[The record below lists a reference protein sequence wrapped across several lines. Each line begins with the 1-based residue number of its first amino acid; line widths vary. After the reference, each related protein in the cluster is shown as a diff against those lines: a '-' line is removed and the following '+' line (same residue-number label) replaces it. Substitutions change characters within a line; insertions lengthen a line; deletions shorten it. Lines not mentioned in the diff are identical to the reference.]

1 MLGAAPTSTR
11 RRMSVVLVALSG
23 AFAVAATASASDP
36 VLRAAPTAPTVA
48 AASQIHAIEIN
59 TALLPAFTPAFVRQL
74 KASGVNLFVTA
85 AQRLSTPQRTRIRKL
100 AAAATLTPV
109 PHRKPGL
116 LTTVKQAKAAC
127 HMANIRPCSVVA
139 RTPAA
144 AAALARGH
152 AANLIFVR
160 LAKPGDVARLV
171 RLLPKK
177 APVVALFDILP
188 ITSRTQT
195 ALAAGIATA
204 QAAGFGIGASING
217 TTQASDQQAVKTWL
231 SALPSKTTAAADPPS
246 TADVLPPTAPL
257 GVVRTSAT
265 STTVTLGWTAAIDN
279 VGVAGYDLFRDGQSV
294 GSTTLTSFDF
304 TGLACGTS
312 FAFGVSA
319 RDAAGNSSPRVTVS
333 ASTAACGGGGGG
345 GGGSLDTSAPTTPT
359 ALVRSAVTQT
369 AFTVSWNASADN
381 VGVLGYGIYL
391 AGAGAG
397 SANSTSFT
405 VTGLSCGTTYAVA
418 VDAFDGAGNRS
429 AKANLSTSTSACPA
443 PDTQA
448 PTVPGSLSSPS
459 RTTTSVSLSWN
470 ASTDNVGVLGYGIY
484 LAGAGAGSANS
495 NSFSVTGLTCGTTYA
510 FAVDAFDGAGNRSA
524 KANLSAATAACP
536 PPGSDT
542 QAPTVPASLSAPS
555 NTTTSVSLSWSA
567 STDNVGVSGYGVYR
581 NGSSAGSTSSTSFT
595 VTGLTC
601 GTIYAFA
608 VDAVDAAGNRSTKA
622 NLSAATAACPP
633 PPPDT
638 QAPTVPGSLIS
649 ASTTASVSLSWSA
662 STDNVGVTGYGVYL
676 AGANAGST
684 SSTSFTIAGLTCGT
698 TYAFAV
704 DAVDAA
710 GNRSTRANLSAATAS
725 CPPPPDTQAPTVP
738 GAPVSTSATTVSV
751 SLSWT
756 ASTDNVGVTG
766 YGVYNGA
773 SSTGSTSATT
783 YTVSGL
789 ACGSSYTLGI
799 DAVDAAGNRSVKATV
814 AATTAACSGSG
825 TADFY
830 VSPSGSDSG
839 SCTQVAPCKTFARAF
854 TVAPAGSVVQAA
866 DGYYGCPSISG
877 SKSSDVTFRAA
888 PGALPW
894 TTCEQNISAQHIA
907 FENMNFAGFRMG
919 ESGRYI
925 TLRNVNIACEDQAPF
940 TLYGGL
946 CSAGLFGAPSDF
958 SFLGGSVGPTYDNDV
973 YHTPGNSQLG
983 IPYGGGPYGS
993 TNIVLDGV
1001 RFHDN
1006 RKAAGAH
1013 TECLMVGGGTNFT
1026 IRNSKFENCN
1036 IYDIYFT
1043 WWNFVTPAYPVASN
1057 ILLENNWFENPTEV
1071 AQAVRF
1077 GDYMGSFNNITV
1089 RNNSSTGD
1097 LSIGDSPKSNVQF
1110 VGNVADKASYA
1121 CTSGVVY
1128 SHNVWTGAKCGA
1140 TDKTAPSG
1148 FVNAATFDYHL
1159 ATGSAAINAGDPA
1172 NYSATDIDGQARPLG
1187 GIPDAGADES
1197 Q

>member
-1 MLGAAPTSTR
+1 MLNR
-11 RRMSVVLVALSG
+11 RTTFIHFGLVCVL
-23 AFAVAATASASDP
+23 AV
-36 VLRAAPTAPTVA
+36 
-48 AASQIHAIEIN
+48 
-59 TALLPAFTPAFVRQL
+59 
-74 KASGVNLFVTA
+74 
-85 AQRLSTPQRTRIRKL
+85 
-100 AAAATLTPV
+100 
-109 PHRKPGL
+109 GL
-116 LTTVKQAKAAC
+116 L
-127 HMANIRPCSVVA
+127 
-139 RTPAA
+139 
-144 AAALARGH
+144 ALAGGAGARGH
-152 AANLIFVR
+152 RHSV
-160 LAKPGDVARLV
+160 D
-171 RLLPKK
+171 
-177 APVVALFDILP
+177 
-188 ITSRTQT
+188 
-195 ALAAGIATA
+195 
-204 QAAGFGIGASING
+204 
-217 TTQASDQQAVKTWL
+217 TT
-231 SALPSKTTAAADPPS
+231 PPS
-246 TADVLPPTAPL
+246 VPDNMTQ
-257 GVVRTSAT
+257 SAT
-265 STTVTLGWTAAIDN
+265 TGSSFTFTWSPSTDN
-279 VGVAGYDLFRDGQSV
+279 VGVAGYDLARDGNQV
-294 GSTTLTSFDF
+294 GMTTDTSYTY
-304 TGLACGTS
+304 TGL
-312 FAFGVSA
+312 
-319 RDAAGNSSPRVTVS
+319 N
-333 ASTAACGGGGGG
+333 
-345 GGGSLDTSAPTTPT
+345 
-359 ALVRSAVTQT
+359 
-369 AFTVSWNASADN
+369 
-381 VGVLGYGIYL
+381 
-391 AGAGAG
+391 
-397 SANSTSFT
+397 
-405 VTGLSCGTTYAVA
+405 CGTTY
-418 VDAFDGAGNRS
+418 
-429 AKANLSTSTSACPA
+429 
-443 PDTQA
+443 
-448 PTVPGSLSSPS
+448 
-459 RTTTSVSLSWN
+459 
-470 ASTDNVGVLGYGIY
+470 
-484 LAGAGAGSANS
+484 
-495 NSFSVTGLTCGTTYA
+495 
-510 FAVDAFDGAGNRSA
+510 
-524 KANLSAATAACP
+524 
-536 PPGSDT
+536 
-542 QAPTVPASLSAPS
+542 
-555 NTTTSVSLSWSA
+555 
-567 STDNVGVSGYGVYR
+567 
-581 NGSSAGSTSSTSFT
+581 T
-595 VTGLTC
+595 VTLE
-601 GTIYAFA
+601 A
-608 VDAVDAAGNRSTKA
+608 VDAVGNHSNGAG
-622 NLSAATAACPP
+622 ATGP
-633 PPPDT
+633 
-638 QAPTVPGSLIS
+638 
-649 ASTTASVSLSWSA
+649 ASTSPCGPAETTPPSAPGNLTQSGTTQTSFTFSWSA
-662 STDNVGVTGYGVYL
+662 STDNVGVTGYDL
-676 AGANAGST
+676 LRNGAMVGATNDT
-684 SSTSFTIAGLTCGT
+684 TYTYTGLTCGT
-698 TYAFAV
+698 TYAVAV
-704 DAVDAA
+704 QAHDAA
-710 GNRSTRANLSAATAS
+710 GNRSSAA
-725 CPPPPDTQAPTVP
+725 
-738 GAPVSTSATTVSV
+738 GATRSASTSACTPADATPPSTPGNLTQSGTTQTSFTFSWSASTDNVGVTGYDLLRNGAKLATTNSTTYTYTGLTCGATYTVAVQAYDAAGNRSSAAGATRSASTSPCGTADTTTPSV
-751 SLSWT
+751 PSNPRTTGITQTSVALSWT

-1197 Q
+1197 R